1 MDQWIAGELVFTSNM
16 QLSNL
21 WKVDDDRVTVVGD
34 HDVELVEVAVNDPVV
49 GKLKEKIDEPVVKS
63 TRIVDLKNIKIFKKF

>member
-1 MDQWIAGELVFTSNM
+1 M
-16 QLSNL
+16 QSSNL